1 MVNNNKTAKTI
12 PNKPDDINFTQ
23 QSADDSSI
31 SSQTERIKLH
41 FDDAAKMFDTFIQNL
56 IPHYNDML
64 DIVTAIIPFDEA
76 ADFEVI
82 DLGCG
87 TGTVSY
93 CIKKRFKNAR
103 ITCMDISE
111 NMLQIAAVKVGDP
124 ISCLCKDLNT
134 FKFDKKYDVVVS
146 SLALHHLET
155 DAAKYEM
162 YEKIYGGLKEN
173 GIFINLDILLGS
185 NEGLQSLNMEKWIAF
200 MEQNVSSNEIYE
212 KWLPNYYADDRPT
225 SLIAHLN
232 LMEKSKFKE
241 IDVIYKYFN
250 YAVFCGRKRESN

>member
-1 MVNNNKTAKTI
+1 MCNNILTKTI
-12 PNKPDDINFTQ
+12 PNKPEVVDFTQ
-23 QSADDSSI
+23 QQPTNGLNMSP
-31 SSQTERIKLH
+31 QTERIRLH
-41 FDDAAKMFDTFIQNL
+41 FDDAAKIFDNFIQNL

-64 DIVTAIIPFDEA
+64 EIVTAIIPFDEL
-76 ADFEVI
+76 ADFEII

-87 TGTVSY
+87 TGTVSNY
-93 CIKKRFKNAR
+93 IKKRFKNAK

-111 NMLQIAAVKVGDP
+111 NMLQIAAVKVGDN
-124 ISCLCKDLNT
+124 ISCLCGDLNT
-134 FKFDKKYDVVVS
+134 FEFDKKYDVVVS

-162 YEKIYGGLKEN
+162 YEKIYAGLKNN

-185 NEGLQSLNMEKWIAF
+185 NEELQALNMEKWIAF
-200 MEQNVSSNEIYE
+200 MEKNVPADEIYE
-212 KWLPNYYADDRPT
+212 KWLPSYYSDDRPA
-225 SLIAHLN
+225 SLISHLN
-232 LMEKSKFKE
+232 SMEKSKFKE